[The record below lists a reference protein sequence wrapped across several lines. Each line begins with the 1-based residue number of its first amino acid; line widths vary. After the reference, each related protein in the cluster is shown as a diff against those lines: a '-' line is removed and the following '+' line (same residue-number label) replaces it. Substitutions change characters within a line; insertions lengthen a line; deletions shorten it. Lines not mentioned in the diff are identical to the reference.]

1 MSGGWLAEHLGLST
15 NRLRHELADGSTR
28 TTGHPHRTGSSRG
41 RACGL
46 STRAL
51 MDDLTR
57 LRREL
62 LDRFDVRDFTDWPPA
77 SLRALIATY
86 DPWIDMTASPPQ
98 PVSPGGP
105 RLRLV
110 RLTTNPS
117 ARAAPIGNGGDSSV
131 CAGEKQ
137 CRPP

>member
-1 MSGGWLAEHLGLST
+1 
-15 NRLRHELADGSTR
+15 
-28 TTGHPHRTGSSRG
+28 
-41 RACGL
+41 
-46 STRAL
+46 

-110 RLTTNPS
+110 LINHQ
-117 ARAAPIGNGGDSSV
+117 PIRESSPYRKRWGLF
-131 CAGEKQ
+131 CL
-137 CRPP
+137 RW

>member
-1 MSGGWLAEHLGLST
+1 
-15 NRLRHELADGSTR
+15 
-28 TTGHPHRTGSSRG
+28 
-41 RACGL
+41 
-46 STRAL
+46 

-105 RLRLV
+105 STPTRAINHQPIRESSPYRKRWGLFCLRW
-110 RLTTNPS
+110 
-117 ARAAPIGNGGDSSV
+117 
-131 CAGEKQ
+131 
-137 CRPP
+137 

>member
-1 MSGGWLAEHLGLST
+1 
-15 NRLRHELADGSTR
+15 
-28 TTGHPHRTGSSRG
+28 
-41 RACGL
+41 
-46 STRAL
+46 

-110 RLTTNPS
+110 RPTHPREQPLSETVGTLLFALVRNSAAHRSGLRVAIDRPDPS
-117 ARAAPIGNGGDSSV
+117 SRQWAVSHSLRQPVVKVTFTRGGE
-131 CAGEKQ
+131 G
-137 CRPP
+137 

>member
-1 MSGGWLAEHLGLST
+1 
-15 NRLRHELADGSTR
+15 
-28 TTGHPHRTGSSRG
+28 
-41 RACGL
+41 
-46 STRAL
+46 

-117 ARAAPIGNGGDSSV
+117 ARAAVPPTV
-131 CAGEKQ
+131 AACAWQLTDLTRVAASGL
-137 CRPP
+137 

>member
-1 MSGGWLAEHLGLST
+1 
-15 NRLRHELADGSTR
+15 
-28 TTGHPHRTGSSRG
+28 
-41 RACGL
+41 
-46 STRAL
+46 
-51 MDDLTR
+51 MDDLTP

>member
-1 MSGGWLAEHLGLST
+1 
-15 NRLRHELADGSTR
+15 
-28 TTGHPHRTGSSRG
+28 
-41 RACGL
+41 
-46 STRAL
+46 

-117 ARAAPIGNGGDSSV
+117 ARAAPGSPYRKRWGLF
-131 CAGEKQ
+131 CL
-137 CRPP
+137 RW

>member
-1 MSGGWLAEHLGLST
+1 
-15 NRLRHELADGSTR
+15 
-28 TTGHPHRTGSSRG
+28 
-41 RACGL
+41 
-46 STRAL
+46 

-110 RLTTNPS
+110 RLTPPTHPREQPLSETVGTLLFALVRNSAAHRSGLRVAIDRPDPS
-117 ARAAPIGNGGDSSV
+117 SRQWAVSHSLRQPVVKVTFTRGGE
-131 CAGEKQ
+131 G
-137 CRPP
+137 